1 MQGTAFNGWEDV
13 WQDRE
18 IRFDVP
24 TKGLEYRKGEQAI
37 DSINSVEDTKGNNGQ
52 RGSLVITNLRL
63 IWMSHRS
70 KRTNLSIGYNCTSDI
85 SIRTANSRLRGS
97 TQALYIMTRFNGA
110 RFEFIFTSLVR
121 ASPRLFTTV
130 QAVFRAYD
138 TTKLYRELKLRGAII
153 KESQLLLLPDE
164 QPVAILCGG
173 TLLLQIGTR
182 RIAHSYG
189 LWILI
194 PAAECSAIS

>member
-1 MQGTAFNGWEDV
+1 MLAYCSALCRQ
-13 WQDRE
+13 
-18 IRFDVP
+18 
-24 TKGLEYRKGEQAI
+24 
-37 DSINSVEDTKGNNGQ
+37 EDTKGNNGQ

-138 TTKLYRELKLRGAII
+138 L
-153 KESQLLLLPDE
+153 S
-164 QPVAILCGG
+164 
-173 TLLLQIGTR
+173 
-182 RIAHSYG
+182 
-189 LWILI
+189 LI
-194 PAAECSAIS
+194 HI